1 MQKERLSWLVKAADA
16 QWVVR
21 PEGDP
26 EITWIAAKLSH
37 IRPGC
42 LYIELE
48 PGTASRAVE
57 MGAGA
62 VIAPSLPVSPGY
74 PCARCEGD
82 PYEAFCR
89 IAAWYRR
96 QFHTRLIAVAG
107 GDGKTTV
114 REMLYRILSQ
124 GQKASRSRWELTG
137 DLGIPETLLG
147 LDDGDRFA
155 VVEMACTTKGSF
167 KRLSKICRPSA
178 AVITGVGSAHIGS
191 FGSRAEIL
199 KERLSITDAM
209 EPGDPVILCADDPL
223 LYDLNQYVSG
233 DILYYGIDTPC
244 DVTGRIV
251 SADRD
256 GTVLDIMSYGRTTR
270 VNLRLPGR
278 GSCYDALAAFAAA
291 ELMGAPVEDI
301 RYVLEAF
308 RPLPGR
314 LQLLRVSNGALIIND
329 CWTSSPESVAE
340 AADYFAQFDGQR
352 KIVVLGEME
361 DLGKLSADAHF
372 EAGRRMAAAGA
383 DLLLATGAHAEDIA
397 RGGAL
402 FPRTRV
408 QTFPD
413 ARSIANYLRTD
424 RRPGDV
430 ALFKAGRASRFERI
444 IDYVYH
450 DKELTPAAGE
460 PEWRRKKTKPGR
472 LQDVRD
478 SRKEE
483 QG

>member
-21 PEGDP
+21 PETDP
-26 EITWIAAKLSH
+26 EITWIAAKPDQ

-48 PGTASRAVE
+48 PGTASRAAE
-57 MGAGA
+57 MGAQA

-74 PCARCEGD
+74 PCAKCEGD
-82 PYEAFCR
+82 PYDAFCR

-96 QFHTRLIAVAG
+96 QFHTRLIAIAG

-155 VVEMACTTKGSF
+155 VVEMACTTRGSF

-191 FGSRAEIL
+191 FGSREELL

-209 EPGDPVILCADDPL
+209 DGGDPVILCADDPL
-223 LYDLNQYVSG
+223 LYDLNQYVNG
-233 DILYYGIDTPC
+233 DILYYGIETPC
-244 DVTGRIV
+244 DVTGKIV
-251 SADRD
+251 SEDRD
-256 GTVLDIMSYGRTTR
+256 GTVMDITSYGRTTR

-278 GSCYDALAAFAAA
+278 GSCYDALAAYAAA
-291 ELMGAPVEDI
+291 ELMGASIDDI

-314 LQLLRVSNGALIIND
+314 LQLLRASNGALIIND

-340 AADYFAQFDGQR
+340 AAAYFAKFDGQR

-361 DLGKLSADAHF
+361 DLGGYAAEAHF
-372 EAGRRMAAAGA
+372 EAGQQMASAGA
-383 DLLLATGAHAEDIA
+383 ELLLATGPHAEDIA
-397 RGGAL
+397 SGAAAHS
-402 FPRTRV
+402 RTRV

-413 ARSIANYLRTD
+413 ARSIAGYLRTD

-430 ALFKAGRASRFERI
+430 VLFKAGRKSRFEQI
-444 IDYVYH
+444 ISHVYH
-450 DKELTPAAGE
+450 DKELTPLAGE
-460 PEWRRKKTKPGR
+460 PEWRRKKPKPGKLR
-472 LQDVRD
+472 DVRD
-478 SRKEE
+478 SRKE
-483 QG
+483 GDG

>member
-1 MQKERLSWLVKAADA
+1 MQKERLSWIIRAADA
-16 QWVVR
+16 QWVKQ

-26 EITWIAAKLSH
+26 EITWIAAKLDH

-42 LYIELE
+42 LYIELA

-57 MGAGA
+57 MGASV
-62 VIAPSLPVSPGY
+62 VISPSLPVSPAF
-74 PCARCEGD
+74 PCAHCEGD
-82 PYEAFCR
+82 PYDVFCR

-114 REMLYRILSQ
+114 REMLYRILAK

-178 AVITGVGSAHIGS
+178 AVITGVGKAHIGS
-191 FGSRAEIL
+191 FGSQAEIL

-209 EPGDPVILCADDPL
+209 ESSDPVILCADDPL
-223 LYDLNQYVSG
+223 LYDLDQYVNG

-244 DVTGRIV
+244 DVTGKIV
-251 SADRD
+251 SEDRD
-256 GTVLDIMSYGRTTR
+256 GTVMDIVSYGCTTR

-278 GSCYDALAAFAAA
+278 GSCYDALAAYAAA

-314 LQLLRVSNGALIIND
+314 LQLLNASNGAQIIND
-329 CWTSSPESVAE
+329 CWTSSPESVLE
-340 AADYFAQFDGQR
+340 AASYFAKFDGKR
-352 KIVVLGEME
+352 RIVVLGEME
-361 DLGKLSADAHF
+361 DLGDYAAEAHF
-372 EAGRRMAAAGA
+372 EAGRKMAEAGA
-383 DLLLATGAHAEDIA
+383 DLLLATGEHAGDIA
-397 RGGAL
+397 RGAAL
-402 FPRTRV
+402 FPRTQV
-408 QTFPD
+408 QVFPD
-413 ARSIANYLRTD
+413 TQSIAGYLRTD

-430 ALFKAGRASRFERI
+430 VLFKAGRESRLETV

-460 PEWRRKKTKPGR
+460 PEWRQKKPGKLR
-472 LQDVRD
+472 DVRD
-478 SRKEE
+478 SRKEG